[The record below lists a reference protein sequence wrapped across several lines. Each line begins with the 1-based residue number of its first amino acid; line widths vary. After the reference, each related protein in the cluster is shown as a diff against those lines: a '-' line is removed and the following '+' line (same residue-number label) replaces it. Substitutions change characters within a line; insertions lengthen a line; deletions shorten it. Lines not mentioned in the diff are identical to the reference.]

1 VSRFTSFSSTAFH
14 YNSITMG
21 LFDQILG
28 AINNPNQQASPDQ
41 LGSIL
46 GTVQQLSNRQGLD
59 ANATQT
65 ALSVV
70 GSYVRSALQQQRA
83 TGGSERAEAIVN
95 QYGGASPSTD
105 VLDSLFP
112 AGQQQQVAQAVAQRT
127 GLSADKV
134 MALLP
139 ILVPIVL
146 SLLKQGSSNQAGR
159 TGIPAET
166 PTNSNP
172 VLSGFLDADGD
183 GDVDIGDAM
192 SMAGRFLNQR

>member
-1 VSRFTSFSSTAFH
+1 
-14 YNSITMG
+14 MG

-46 GTVQQLSNRQGLD
+46 GMAQQLSSRQGMD

-70 GSYVRSALQQQRA
+70 GGYVRSALQQQRA
-83 TGGSERAEAIVN
+83 TGGAERAEAIVN

-105 VLDSLFP
+105 VLDSLFST
-112 AGQQQQVAQAVAQRT
+112 GQQQQVAQAVAQRT

-134 MALLP
+134 LALLP

-146 SLLKQGSSNQAGR
+146 SLLKQGNSSQAGQAGQAG
-159 TGIPAET
+159 TQT
-166 PTNSNP
+166 SNN
-172 VLSGFLDADGD
+172 VLNGFLDADGD

-192 SMAGRFLNQR
+192 SMAGRYLNQR

>member
-1 VSRFTSFSSTAFH
+1 
-14 YNSITMG
+14 MG

-46 GTVQQLSNRQGLD
+46 GAVQQLSNRQGLD
-59 ANATQT
+59 ANSTQT

-83 TGGSERAEAIVN
+83 TGGASRAEAIVN

-105 VLDSLFP
+105 VLDSLFST
-112 AGQQQQVAQAVAQRT
+112 GQQQQVVQAVAQRT

-134 MALLP
+134 MAILP

-146 SLLKQGSSNQAGR
+146 SLLKQGNSNQMGQVGTPAGAQ
-159 TGIPAET
+159 TG
-166 PTNSNP
+166 SNP
-172 VLSGFLDADGD
+172 VLNGFLDADGD

>member
-1 VSRFTSFSSTAFH
+1 
-14 YNSITMG
+14 MG

-46 GTVQQLSNRQGLD
+46 GAVQQLSSRQGLD
-59 ANATQT
+59 ANSTQA
-65 ALSVV
+65 ALSIV

-83 TGGSERAEAIVN
+83 TDGANRAATIVN

-105 VLDSLFP
+105 VLDSLFSP
-112 AGQQQQVAQAVAQRT
+112 GQQQQVAQAVAQRT

-134 MALLP
+134 IALLP

-146 SLLKQGSSNQAGR
+146 SLLKQGTPNQADQAGVPGSQ
-159 TGIPAET
+159 TGNNT
-166 PTNSNP
+166 
-172 VLSGFLDADGD
+172 VLDSFLDADGD

-192 SMAGRFLNQR
+192 SMAGCFLNQR